1 MASSFSQTCLRQI
14 SKSAYCLRKKT
25 LILNVH
31 DALVHQKPAS
41 DVRSIIAE
49 CANMVGVGEATI
61 YRFLRE
67 RKSKNLSEPKPL
79 PGKK

>member
-1 MASSFSQTCLRQI
+1 MASSFSPTRLRQI
-14 SKSAYCLRKKT
+14 SKSAYSLRENT

-49 CANMVGVGEATI
+49 CANMLGVREATI
-61 YRFLRE
+61 YI
-67 RKSKNLSEPKPL
+67 
-79 PGKK
+79 